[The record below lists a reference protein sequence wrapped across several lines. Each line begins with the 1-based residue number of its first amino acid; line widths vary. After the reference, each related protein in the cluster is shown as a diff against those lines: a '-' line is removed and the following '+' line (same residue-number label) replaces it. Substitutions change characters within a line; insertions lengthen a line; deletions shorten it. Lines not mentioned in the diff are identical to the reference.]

1 MKKQTKLLSLL
12 ISLALLRTIL
22 PSTVRA
28 EGSQEEP
35 QPVVGEWEVFV
46 TNPTVPEDDGYTEA
60 ELLEGYFF
68 SVSGLYEDNSSPFLA
83 PRPVLPGEL
92 SSVYNEVKPMVKQ
105 VADGTRAST
114 IFEISGTW
122 TKPKSEW
129 GITGEVISADALTA
143 EASAAIEAAF
153 NLDALMQRMLSEMPY
168 ELYWF
173 DKTEGIGMSYG
184 VSLSGE
190 ILTVKNLKLS
200 MYISQAYAKINE
212 GGATYDPLTADTA
225 KTSAAKR
232 AAEKATQVV
241 AANTAKSDHEKLKA
255 YLDYIKDAVSYNNE
269 AANNNATPY
278 GDPWQII
285 YVFDNDS
292 STNVVCEGYAKAFKH
307 LCDLSSF
314 SESDLFCS
322 LVTGTMTVGT
332 NAGPHMWNI
341 VTVGGRNY
349 LVDVTNCD
357 ADTVGAPDKLFLCGA
372 AENVPS
378 EKYTATA
385 GSQSIVYEYDTDT
398 LSDYASSDLK
408 LEEMPYSPTGV
419 SGLTVSGTA
428 VSWNATDDAL
438 YYLYPSTAE
447 DADIKAEWKNNT
459 YASGAALYTGTG
471 ETITATT
478 VDGKAMQAQSFRF
491 ERVTAGDY
499 KLAIFKPGKYVPKIV
514 SITVE
519 STALDLGQLK
529 LWLYGDVNYDGKVL
543 ANDATQIIR
552 KANGVGSIFDTGDT
566 LTKTDRVTAADLN
579 EDGVIKTNDAAQI
592 TRFANG
598 LGSAFNN
605 FK

>member
-12 ISLALLRTIL
+12 ISLALLLTIL

-35 QPVVGEWEVFV
+35 EPVVGECEVFV
-46 TNPTVPEDDGYTEA
+46 TNHTVPEDDGYTEA

-83 PRPVLPGEL
+83 PRPALPGEL

-105 VADGTRAST
+105 VADGIRAST
-114 IFEISGTW
+114 IFEIPGTW

-129 GITGEVISADALTA
+129 GITGEVISANALTA

-173 DKTEGIGMSYG
+173 DKTKGIGMSYG

-232 AAEKATQVV
+232 AAENATQVV

-278 GDPWQII
+278 GDPWQLI
-285 YVFDNDS
+285 YVFDNNP

-314 SESDLFCS
+314 SESDLLCS

-332 NAGPHMWNI
+332 SAGPHMWNI
-341 VTVGGRNY
+341 VTFGSRNY

-372 AENVPS
+372 AENEPS
-378 EKYTATA
+378 KKYTATA

-419 SGLTVSGTA
+419 SGLTVSGTIR
-428 VSWNATDDAL
+428 S
-438 YYLYPSTAE
+438 YGS
-447 DADIKAEWKNNT
+447 
-459 YASGAALYTGTG
+459 AS
-471 ETITATT
+471 E
-478 VDGKAMQAQSFRF
+478 
-491 ERVTAGDY
+491 
-499 KLAIFKPGKYVPKIV
+499 
-514 SITVE
+514 SITVTLVPIGGSPLVKSVTGSSVTYSFTGVSAGNYTLKVEKKGHAPWTE
-519 STALDLGQLK
+519 SITVSNQNIYGKDVTVY
-529 LWLYGDVNYDGKVL
+529 LWGDVNRDGY
-543 ANDATQIIR
+543 
-552 KANGVGSIFDTGDT
+552 
-566 LTKTDRVTAADLN
+566 VTAADAQEIQRKAAGLSSVFSTDPN
-579 EDGVIKTNDAAQI
+579 TAYCISRADVNNDNRITAADAQEI
-592 TRFANG
+592 QRKAAG
-598 LGSAFNN
+598 LSSTIDSLP
-605 FK
+605 

>member
-12 ISLALLRTIL
+12 ISLALLLTIL
-22 PSTVRA
+22 PSTARA

-35 QPVVGEWEVFV
+35 QPVVGECEVFV
-46 TNPTVPEDDGYTEA
+46 TNHTVPEDDGYTEA

-83 PRPVLPGEL
+83 PRPALPGEL

-114 IFEISGTW
+114 IFEIPGTW

-232 AAEKATQVV
+232 AAENATQVV

-307 LCDLSSF
+307 LCDLTSF

-332 NAGPHMWNI
+332 SAGPHMWNI
-341 VTVGGRNY
+341 VTIGSRNY

-385 GSQSIVYEYDTDT
+385 GSQSIVYEYDADT

-408 LEEMPYSPTGV
+408 LEEMPYSPTSV
-419 SGLTVSGTA
+419 SGLTVSGTIR
-428 VSWNATDDAL
+428 S
-438 YYLYPSTAE
+438 YGS
-447 DADIKAEWKNNT
+447 
-459 YASGAALYTGTG
+459 AS
-471 ETITATT
+471 E
-478 VDGKAMQAQSFRF
+478 
-491 ERVTAGDY
+491 
-499 KLAIFKPGKYVPKIV
+499 
-514 SITVE
+514 SITVTLVPIGGSPLVKSVTGSNVTYSFTGVSAGNYTLKVEKKGHAPWTE
-519 STALDLGQLK
+519 SITVSSQNIYGKDVTVY
-529 LWLYGDVNYDGKVL
+529 LWGDVNRDG
-543 ANDATQIIR
+543 D
-552 KANGVGSIFDTGDT
+552 
-566 LTKTDRVTAADLN
+566 VTAADAQEIQRKAAGLSSVFSTDPN
-579 EDGVIKTNDAAQI
+579 TAYCISRADVNNDNRITAADAQEI
-592 TRFANG
+592 QRKAAG
-598 LGSAFNN
+598 LSSTIDSLP
-605 FK
+605 

>member
-12 ISLALLRTIL
+12 ISLALLLTIL

-35 QPVVGEWEVFV
+35 QPVVGECEVFV
-46 TNPTVPEDDGYTEA
+46 PNHTVPEDDGYTEA

-83 PRPVLPGEL
+83 PRPALPGEL

-114 IFEISGTW
+114 IFEIPGTW
-122 TKPKSEW
+122 TKTKSAW
-129 GITGEVISADALTA
+129 GITGEVISADTLTA
-143 EASAAIEAAF
+143 EASTAIEAAF

-190 ILTVKNLKLS
+190 ILTVNNLRLS

-232 AAEKATQVV
+232 AAENATQVV

-255 YLDYIKDAVSYNNE
+255 YLNYIKNAVSYNNE

-285 YVFDNDS
+285 YVFDNDP

-307 LCDLSSF
+307 LCDLTSF

-332 NAGPHMWNI
+332 SAGPHMWNI
-341 VTVGGRNY
+341 VTFGSRNY

-372 AENVPS
+372 AENEPS
-378 EKYTATA
+378 KKYTATA
-385 GSQSIVYEYDTDT
+385 GSRSIVYEYDADT

-408 LEEMPYSPTGV
+408 LEEMPYSPTSV

-428 VSWNATDDAL
+428 VSWNDTNDAL
-438 YYLYPSTAE
+438 YYLYPSTME
-447 DADIKAEWKNNT
+447 DAAIKAEWK
-459 YASGAALYTGTG
+459 SGSYTGTACTSKG
-471 ETITATT
+471 TPTASGKQFEQTFTFDT
-478 VDGKAMQAQSFRF
+478 VA
-491 ERVTAGDY
+491 AGDY
-499 KLAIFKPGKYVPKIV
+499 KLVIFKPGKYVPKIV
-514 SITVE
+514 PITVE

-529 LWLYGDVNYDGKVL
+529 LWLYGDVNYDGAVKTIDITMARQYFKGNL
-543 ANDATQIIR
+543 
-552 KANGVGSIFDTGDT
+552 T
-566 LTKTDRVTAADLN
+566 LTDEQIAVMDMN
-579 EDGVIKTNDAAQI
+579 GDGAIKVIDI
-592 TRFANG
+592 TILRQY
-598 LGSAFNN
+598 
-605 FK
+605 FKGNISEIPIT

>member
-12 ISLALLRTIL
+12 ISLALLLTIL

-35 QPVVGEWEVFV
+35 EPVVGECEVFV
-46 TNPTVPEDDGYTEA
+46 TNHTVPEDDGYTEA

-83 PRPVLPGEL
+83 PRPALPGEL
-92 SSVYNEVKPMVKQ
+92 SSVYNEVKPMVKL

-114 IFEISGTW
+114 IFEIPGTW

-129 GITGEVISADALTA
+129 GITGAVISAGTLTA

-212 GGATYDPLTADTA
+212 DGATYDPLTADTA
-225 KTSAAKR
+225 KTSTAKR
-232 AAEKATQVV
+232 AAENATQVV

-285 YVFDNDS
+285 YVFDKNPF
-292 STNVVCEGYAKAFKH
+292 TNVVCEGYAKAFKH

-332 NAGPHMWNI
+332 SAGPHMWNI

-357 ADTVGAPDKLFLCGA
+357 ADTVGAPDELFLCGA

-378 EKYTATA
+378 IKYTATA
-385 GSQSIVYEYDTDT
+385 GSQSIVYEYDADT

-408 LEEMPYSPTGV
+408 LEEMPYSPTSV

-428 VSWNATDDAL
+428 VSWNDKDNAE
-438 YYLYPSTAE
+438 YYLYPTTMS
-447 DADIKAEWKNNT
+447 DADIRAQWKT
-459 YASGAALYTGTG
+459 GGTVSDYTHIGTKD
-471 ETITATT
+471 TISSMT
-478 VDGKAMQAQSFRF
+478 VDGKAMQSQIFSFDS
-491 ERVTAGDY
+491 VPAGDY
-499 KLAIFKPGKYVPKIV
+499 KLVIFKPEKYVPKIV
-514 SITVE
+514 EITVE

-529 LWLYGDVNYDGKVL
+529 LWLYGDVNYDGKVK
-543 ANDATQIIR
+543 AGDATQILKYTSYKR
-552 KANGVGSIFDTGDT
+552 TFSEEEM
-566 LTKTDRVTAADLN
+566 LAADVN
-579 EDGVIKTNDAAQI
+579 NDGKIKAGDATQI
-592 TRFANG
+592 LKYTSYKA
-598 LGSAFNN
+598 SAFD
-605 FK
+605 KIP

>member
-12 ISLALLRTIL
+12 ISLALLLTIL

-35 QPVVGEWEVFV
+35 QPVVGECEVFV
-46 TNPTVPEDDGYTEA
+46 TNHTVPEDDGYTEA

-83 PRPVLPGEL
+83 PRPALPGEL
-92 SSVYNEVKPMVKQ
+92 SSVYNEVKPMVKL

-114 IFEISGTW
+114 IFEIPGTW

-129 GITGEVISADALTA
+129 GITGAVISAGTLTA

-212 GGATYDPLTADTA
+212 GGATYDPLTANTA

-232 AAEKATQVV
+232 AAENATQVV

-292 STNVVCEGYAKAFKH
+292 STNVVCEGYAKAFKY

-332 NAGPHMWNI
+332 SAGPHMWNI

-357 ADTVGAPDKLFLCGA
+357 ADTVGAPDELFLCGA

-378 EKYTATA
+378 KKYTATA
-385 GSQSIVYEYDTDT
+385 GSQSIVYEYDADT

-408 LEEMPYSPTGV
+408 LEEMPYSPTSV

-428 VSWNATDDAL
+428 VSWNDKDNAE
-438 YYLYPSTAE
+438 YYLYPTTMS
-447 DADIKAEWKNNT
+447 DADIRAQWKT
-459 YASGAALYTGTG
+459 GGTVSDYTHIGTKD
-471 ETITATT
+471 TISSMT
-478 VDGKAMQAQSFRF
+478 VDGKAMQSQIFSFDS
-491 ERVTAGDY
+491 VPAGDY
-499 KLAIFKPGKYVPKIV
+499 KLVIFKPEKYVPKIV
-514 SITVE
+514 EITVE

-529 LWLYGDVNYDGKVL
+529 LWLYGDVNYDGKVK
-543 ANDATQIIR
+543 AGDATQILKYTSYKR
-552 KANGVGSIFDTGDT
+552 TFSEEEM
-566 LTKTDRVTAADLN
+566 LAADVN
-579 EDGVIKTNDAAQI
+579 NDGKIKAGDATQI
-592 TRFANG
+592 LKYTSYKA
-598 LGSAFNN
+598 SAFDNIP
-605 FK
+605 

>member
-12 ISLALLRTIL
+12 ISLALLLTIL

-35 QPVVGEWEVFV
+35 QPVVGECEVFV
-46 TNPTVPEDDGYTEA
+46 TNHTVPEDDGYTEA

-83 PRPVLPGEL
+83 PRPALPGEL
-92 SSVYNEVKPMVKQ
+92 SSVYNEVKPMVKL

-114 IFEISGTW
+114 IFEVPGTW
-122 TKPKSEW
+122 AKTKSEW
-129 GITGEVISADALTA
+129 GITGEGISAGTLTA

-232 AAEKATQVV
+232 AAENATQVV

-255 YLDYIKDAVSYNNE
+255 YLDYIKAAVSYNNE

-332 NAGPHMWNI
+332 SAGPHMWNI

-357 ADTVGAPDKLFLCGA
+357 ADTVGVPDKLFLCGA
-372 AENVPS
+372 AENEPGK
-378 EKYTATA
+378 KYTATA
-385 GSQSIVYEYDTDT
+385 GSQSIVYEYDADT

-408 LEEMPYSPTGV
+408 LEEMPYSPTSV
-419 SGLTVSGTA
+419 SGLTVSGMIR
-428 VSWNATDDAL
+428 S
-438 YYLYPSTAE
+438 YGS
-447 DADIKAEWKNNT
+447 
-459 YASGAALYTGTG
+459 AS
-471 ETITATT
+471 E
-478 VDGKAMQAQSFRF
+478 
-491 ERVTAGDY
+491 
-499 KLAIFKPGKYVPKIV
+499 
-514 SITVE
+514 SITVTLVPIGGSPLVKSVTGSSVTYSFTGVSAGNYTLKVEKKGHAPWTE
-519 STALDLGQLK
+519 SITVSNQNIYGKDVTVY
-529 LWLYGDVNYDGKVL
+529 LWGDVNRDG
-543 ANDATQIIR
+543 D
-552 KANGVGSIFDTGDT
+552 
-566 LTKTDRVTAADLN
+566 VTAADAQEIQRKAAGLSSVFSTDPN
-579 EDGVIKTNDAAQI
+579 TAYCVSRADVNNDNRITAADAQEI
-592 TRFANG
+592 QRKAAG
-598 LGSAFNN
+598 LSSTIDSLP
-605 FK
+605 

>member
-12 ISLALLRTIL
+12 ISLALLLTIL

-35 QPVVGEWEVFV
+35 QPVVGECEVFV
-46 TNPTVPEDDGYTEA
+46 TNHTVPEDDGYTEA

-83 PRPVLPGEL
+83 PRPALPGEL
-92 SSVYNEVKPMVKQ
+92 SSVYNEVKPMVKL

-114 IFEISGTW
+114 IFEIPGTW

-212 GGATYDPLTADTA
+212 GGATYDPFTADTA

-232 AAEKATQVV
+232 AAENATQVV

-278 GDPWQII
+278 GDPWQLI
-285 YVFDNDS
+285 YVFDNNP

-314 SESDLFCS
+314 SESDLLCS

-332 NAGPHMWNI
+332 SAGPHMWNI
-341 VTVGGRNY
+341 VTFGSRNY

-372 AENVPS
+372 AENEPS
-378 EKYTATA
+378 KKYTATA
-385 GSQSIVYEYDTDT
+385 GSQSIVYEYDADT
-398 LSDYASSDLK
+398 LSDYASSDLR
-408 LEEMPYSPTGV
+408 LEEMPYSPTSV
-419 SGLTVSGTA
+419 SGLTVSGMIR
-428 VSWNATDDAL
+428 S
-438 YYLYPSTAE
+438 YGS
-447 DADIKAEWKNNT
+447 
-459 YASGAALYTGTG
+459 AS
-471 ETITATT
+471 E
-478 VDGKAMQAQSFRF
+478 
-491 ERVTAGDY
+491 
-499 KLAIFKPGKYVPKIV
+499 
-514 SITVE
+514 SITVTLVPIGGSPLVKSVSGSSVTYSFTGVSAGNYTLKVQKKGHAPWTE
-519 STALDLGQLK
+519 SITVSNQNIYGKDVTVY
-529 LWLYGDVNYDGKVL
+529 LWGDVNRDG
-543 ANDATQIIR
+543 D
-552 KANGVGSIFDTGDT
+552 
-566 LTKTDRVTAADLN
+566 VTAADAQEIQRKAAGLSSVFSTDPN
-579 EDGVIKTNDAAQI
+579 TAYCISRADVNNDNRITAADAQEI
-592 TRFANG
+592 QRKAAG
-598 LGSAFNN
+598 LSSTIDSLP
-605 FK
+605 

>member
-12 ISLALLRTIL
+12 ISLALLLTIL
-22 PSTVRA
+22 PSTARA

-35 QPVVGEWEVFV
+35 QPVVGECEVFV
-46 TNPTVPEDDGYTEA
+46 TNHTVPEDDGYTEA

-83 PRPVLPGEL
+83 PRPALPGEL
-92 SSVYNEVKPMVKQ
+92 SSVYNEVKPMVKL

-114 IFEISGTW
+114 IFEIPGTW

-129 GITGEVISADALTA
+129 GITGAVISAGTLTA

-153 NLDALMQRMLSEMPY
+153 NLDALMQRMLSEMTY

-200 MYISQAYAKINE
+200 MYISQAYAEINE

-232 AAEKATQVV
+232 AAENATQVV

-255 YLDYIKDAVSYNNE
+255 YLDYIKAAVSYNNE

-292 STNVVCEGYAKAFKH
+292 STNVVCEGYAKAFKY

-332 NAGPHMWNI
+332 SAGPHMWNI

-378 EKYTATA
+378 KKYTVTA
-385 GSQSIVYEYDTDT
+385 GSQSIVYEYDADT

-408 LEEMPYSPTGV
+408 LEEMPYSPTSV
-419 SGLTVSGTA
+419 SGLTVSGTIR
-428 VSWNATDDAL
+428 S
-438 YYLYPSTAE
+438 YGS
-447 DADIKAEWKNNT
+447 
-459 YASGAALYTGTG
+459 AS
-471 ETITATT
+471 E
-478 VDGKAMQAQSFRF
+478 
-491 ERVTAGDY
+491 
-499 KLAIFKPGKYVPKIV
+499 
-514 SITVE
+514 SITVTLVPIGGSPLVKSVTGSSVTYSFTGVSAGNYTLKVEKNGHAPWTE
-519 STALDLGQLK
+519 SITVSNQNIYGKDVTVY
-529 LWLYGDVNYDGKVL
+529 LWGDVNRDG
-543 ANDATQIIR
+543 D
-552 KANGVGSIFDTGDT
+552 
-566 LTKTDRVTAADLN
+566 VTAADAQEIQRKAAGLSSVFSTDPN
-579 EDGVIKTNDAAQI
+579 TAYCISRADVNNDNKITAADAQEI
-592 TRFANG
+592 QRKAAG
-598 LGSAFNN
+598 LSSTIDSLP
-605 FK
+605 

>member
-12 ISLALLRTIL
+12 ISLALLLTIL

-28 EGSQEEP
+28 EGLQEEP
-35 QPVVGEWEVFV
+35 QPVVGECEVFV
-46 TNPTVPEDDGYTEA
+46 TNHTVPEDDGYTEA

-83 PRPVLPGEL
+83 PRPALPGEL

-114 IFEISGTW
+114 IFEIPGTW
-122 TKPKSEW
+122 TKTKSAW
-129 GITGEVISADALTA
+129 GITGEVISAGKLTT

-232 AAEKATQVV
+232 AAENATQVV

-255 YLDYIKDAVSYNNE
+255 YLNYIKNAVSYNNE

-292 STNVVCEGYAKAFKH
+292 STNVVCEGYAKAFKY

-332 NAGPHMWNI
+332 SVGPHMWNI

-357 ADTVGAPDKLFLCGA
+357 DDTVGVPDKLFLCGA
-372 AENVPS
+372 TENEPS
-378 EKYTATA
+378 TKYTVTA
-385 GSQSIVYEYDTDT
+385 GSQSIVYEYDANT

-408 LEEMPYSPTGV
+408 LEKMPYSPTSV

-428 VSWNATDDAL
+428 VSWNDKDNAE
-438 YYLYPSTAE
+438 YYLYPTTMS
-447 DADIKAEWKNNT
+447 DADIRAQWKT
-459 YASGAALYTGTG
+459 GGTVSDYTHIGTKD
-471 ETITATT
+471 TISSMT
-478 VDGKAMQAQSFRF
+478 VDGKAMQSQIFSFDS
-491 ERVTAGDY
+491 VPAGDY
-499 KLAIFKPGKYVPKIV
+499 KLVIFKPEKYVPKIV
-514 SITVE
+514 EITVE

-529 LWLYGDVNYDGKVL
+529 LWLYGDVNYDGKVK
-543 ANDATQIIR
+543 AGDATQILKYTSYKR
-552 KANGVGSIFDTGDT
+552 TFSEEEM
-566 LTKTDRVTAADLN
+566 LAADVN
-579 EDGVIKTNDAAQI
+579 NDGKIKAGDATQI
-592 TRFANG
+592 LKYTSYKA
-598 LGSAFNN
+598 SAFDNIP
-605 FK
+605 

>member
-12 ISLALLRTIL
+12 ISLALLLTIL

-35 QPVVGEWEVFV
+35 QPVVGECEVFV
-46 TNPTVPEDDGYTEA
+46 TNHTVPEDDGYTEA

-83 PRPVLPGEL
+83 PRPALPGEL

-114 IFEISGTW
+114 IFEIPGTW

-143 EASAAIEAAF
+143 EASAAIDAAF

-232 AAEKATQVV
+232 AAENATQVV

-255 YLDYIKDAVSYNNE
+255 YLDYIKAAVSYNNE

-292 STNVVCEGYAKAFKH
+292 STNVVCEGYAKAFKY

-332 NAGPHMWNI
+332 SAGPHMWNI

-372 AENVPS
+372 AENEPS
-378 EKYTATA
+378 KKYTATA
-385 GSQSIVYEYDTDT
+385 GSQSIVYEYDADT

-408 LEEMPYSPTGV
+408 LEEMPYSPTSV
-419 SGLTVSGTA
+419 SGLTVSGTIR
-428 VSWNATDDAL
+428 S
-438 YYLYPSTAE
+438 YGS
-447 DADIKAEWKNNT
+447 
-459 YASGAALYTGTG
+459 AS
-471 ETITATT
+471 E
-478 VDGKAMQAQSFRF
+478 
-491 ERVTAGDY
+491 
-499 KLAIFKPGKYVPKIV
+499 
-514 SITVE
+514 SITVTLVPIGGSPLVKSVAGSSVTYSFTGVSAGNYTLKVEKKGHAPWTE
-519 STALDLGQLK
+519 SITVSNQNIYGKDVTVY
-529 LWLYGDVNYDGKVL
+529 LWGDVNRDG
-543 ANDATQIIR
+543 D
-552 KANGVGSIFDTGDT
+552 
-566 LTKTDRVTAADLN
+566 VTAADAQEIQRKAAGLSSVFSTDPN
-579 EDGVIKTNDAAQI
+579 TAYCISRADVNNDNRITAADAQEI
-592 TRFANG
+592 QRKAAG
-598 LGSAFNN
+598 LSSTIDSLP
-605 FK
+605 

>member
-12 ISLALLRTIL
+12 ISLALLLTIL

-35 QPVVGEWEVFV
+35 QPVVGECEVFV
-46 TNPTVPEDDGYTEA
+46 TNHTVPEDDGYTEA

-83 PRPVLPGEL
+83 PRPALPGEL
-92 SSVYNEVKPMVKQ
+92 SSVYNEVKPMVKL

-114 IFEISGTW
+114 IFEVPGTW
-122 TKPKSEW
+122 AKTKSEW
-129 GITGEVISADALTA
+129 GITGEGISAGTLTA

-232 AAEKATQVV
+232 AAENATQVV

-255 YLDYIKDAVSYNNE
+255 YLDYIKAAVSYNNE

-332 NAGPHMWNI
+332 SAGPHMWNI

-378 EKYTATA
+378 KKYTVTA
-385 GSQSIVYEYDTDT
+385 GSQSIVYEYDADT

-408 LEEMPYSPTGV
+408 LEEMPYSPASV
-419 SGLTVSGTA
+419 SGLTVSGTIR
-428 VSWNATDDAL
+428 S
-438 YYLYPSTAE
+438 YGS
-447 DADIKAEWKNNT
+447 
-459 YASGAALYTGTG
+459 AS
-471 ETITATT
+471 E
-478 VDGKAMQAQSFRF
+478 
-491 ERVTAGDY
+491 
-499 KLAIFKPGKYVPKIV
+499 
-514 SITVE
+514 SITVTLVPIGGSPLVKSVTGSSVTYSFTGVSAGNYTLKVEKKGHAPWTE
-519 STALDLGQLK
+519 SITVSNQNIYGKDVTVY
-529 LWLYGDVNYDGKVL
+529 LWGDVNRDG
-543 ANDATQIIR
+543 D
-552 KANGVGSIFDTGDT
+552 
-566 LTKTDRVTAADLN
+566 VTAADAQEIQRKAAGLSSVFSTDPN
-579 EDGVIKTNDAAQI
+579 TAYCVSRADVNNDNKITAADAQEI
-592 TRFANG
+592 QRKAAG
-598 LGSAFNN
+598 LSSTIDSLP
-605 FK
+605 

>member
-12 ISLALLRTIL
+12 ISLALLLTIL

-35 QPVVGEWEVFV
+35 EPVVGECEVFV
-46 TNPTVPEDDGYTEA
+46 TNHTVPEDDGYTEA
-60 ELLEGYFF
+60 ELLEGYFL

-83 PRPVLPGEL
+83 PRPPLPGEL
-92 SSVYNEVKPMVKQ
+92 SSVYNEVKPMVKL

-114 IFEISGTW
+114 IFEIPGTW

-129 GITGEVISADALTA
+129 GITGAVISAGTLTA

-212 GGATYDPLTADTA
+212 DGATYDPLTADTA
-225 KTSAAKR
+225 KTSTAKR
-232 AAEKATQVV
+232 AAENATQVV

-255 YLDYIKDAVSYNNE
+255 YLNYIKDAVSYNNE

-285 YVFDNDS
+285 YVFDKNPF
-292 STNVVCEGYAKAFKH
+292 TNVVCEGYAKAFKY

-332 NAGPHMWNI
+332 SAGPHMWNI
-341 VTVGGRNY
+341 VTVGGRSY

-357 ADTVGAPDKLFLCGA
+357 TGTVGAPDKLFLCGA

-385 GSQSIVYEYDTDT
+385 GSQSIVYEYDAKT

-408 LEEMPYSPTGV
+408 LEEVPYSPTSV
-419 SGLTVSGTA
+419 SGLTVSGTIRSYGSA
-428 VSWNATDDAL
+428 SENITVTLVPIGGSPLVKSVTGSSVTYSFTGVSAGN
-438 YYLYPSTAE
+438 
-447 DADIKAEWKNNT
+447 
-459 YASGAALYTGTG
+459 YTLKVEKKGHAPWT
-471 ETITATT
+471 E
-478 VDGKAMQAQSFRF
+478 
-491 ERVTAGDY
+491 
-499 KLAIFKPGKYVPKIV
+499 
-514 SITVE
+514 SITV
-519 STALDLGQLK
+519 SNQNIYGKDVTVY
-529 LWLYGDVNYDGKVL
+529 LWGDVNRDG
-543 ANDATQIIR
+543 D
-552 KANGVGSIFDTGDT
+552 
-566 LTKTDRVTAADLN
+566 VTAADAQEIQRKAAGLSSVFSTDPN
-579 EDGVIKTNDAAQI
+579 TAYCISRADVNNDNKITAADAQEI
-592 TRFANG
+592 QRKAAG
-598 LGSAFNN
+598 LSSTIDSLP
-605 FK
+605 

>member
-12 ISLALLRTIL
+12 ISLALLLTIL

-35 QPVVGEWEVFV
+35 QPVVGECEVFV
-46 TNPTVPEDDGYTEA
+46 TNHTVPEDDGYTEA

-83 PRPVLPGEL
+83 PRPALPGEL

-105 VADGTRAST
+105 VADGIRAST
-114 IFEISGTW
+114 IFEIPGTW

-129 GITGEVISADALTA
+129 GITGEVISANALTA

-173 DKTEGIGMSYG
+173 DKTKGIGMSYG

-232 AAEKATQVV
+232 AAENATQVV

-278 GDPWQII
+278 GDPWQLI
-285 YVFDNDS
+285 YVFDNNP

-332 NAGPHMWNI
+332 SAGPHMWNI
-341 VTVGGRNY
+341 VTFGSRNY

-372 AENVPS
+372 AENEPS
-378 EKYTATA
+378 KKYTATA

-419 SGLTVSGTA
+419 SGLTVSGTIR
-428 VSWNATDDAL
+428 S
-438 YYLYPSTAE
+438 YGS
-447 DADIKAEWKNNT
+447 
-459 YASGAALYTGTG
+459 AS
-471 ETITATT
+471 E
-478 VDGKAMQAQSFRF
+478 
-491 ERVTAGDY
+491 
-499 KLAIFKPGKYVPKIV
+499 
-514 SITVE
+514 SITVTLVPIGGSPLVKSVTGSSVTYSFTGVSAGNYTLKVEKKGHAPWTE
-519 STALDLGQLK
+519 SITVSNQNIYGKDVTVY
-529 LWLYGDVNYDGKVL
+529 LWGDVNRDGY
-543 ANDATQIIR
+543 
-552 KANGVGSIFDTGDT
+552 
-566 LTKTDRVTAADLN
+566 VTAADAQEIQRKAAGLSSVFSTDPN
-579 EDGVIKTNDAAQI
+579 TAYCISRADVNNDNRITAADAQEI
-592 TRFANG
+592 QRKAAG
-598 LGSAFNN
+598 LSSTIDSLP
-605 FK
+605 

>member
-12 ISLALLRTIL
+12 ISLALLLTIL

-35 QPVVGEWEVFV
+35 QPVVGECEVFV
-46 TNPTVPEDDGYTEA
+46 TNHTVPEDDGYTEA

-83 PRPVLPGEL
+83 PRPALPGEL

-114 IFEISGTW
+114 IFKIPGTW
-122 TKPKSEW
+122 AKTKSEW
-129 GITGEVISADALTA
+129 GITGAGISEGTLTA

-225 KTSAAKR
+225 KTSTAKR
-232 AAEKATQVV
+232 AAENATQVV

-314 SESDLFCS
+314 SESDLLCS

-332 NAGPHMWNI
+332 SAGPHMWNI
-341 VTVGGRNY
+341 VTFGSRNY

-372 AENVPS
+372 AENEPS
-378 EKYTATA
+378 IKYTATA
-385 GSQSIVYEYDTDT
+385 GSRSIVYEYDADT

-408 LEEMPYSPTGV
+408 LEEMPYSPTSV
-419 SGLTVSGTA
+419 SGLTVSGTIR
-428 VSWNATDDAL
+428 S
-438 YYLYPSTAE
+438 YGS
-447 DADIKAEWKNNT
+447 
-459 YASGAALYTGTG
+459 AS
-471 ETITATT
+471 E
-478 VDGKAMQAQSFRF
+478 
-491 ERVTAGDY
+491 
-499 KLAIFKPGKYVPKIV
+499 
-514 SITVE
+514 SITVTLVPIGGSPLVKSVSGSSVTYSFTGVSAGNYTLKVQKKGHAPWTE
-519 STALDLGQLK
+519 SITVSNQNIYGKDVTVY
-529 LWLYGDVNYDGKVL
+529 LWGDVNRDGKV
-543 ANDATQIIR
+543 NGTDALWVRQSSAGGR
-552 KANGVGSIFDTGDT
+552 T
-566 LTKTDRVTAADLN
+566 LDAYQKVLADLN
-579 EDGVIKTNDAAQI
+579 RDGKVNGTDALWIRQI
-592 TRFANG
+592 SA
-598 LGSAFNN
+598 GSRVLNY
-605 FK
+605 

>member
-12 ISLALLRTIL
+12 ISLALLLTIL

-35 QPVVGEWEVFV
+35 QPVVGECEVFV
-46 TNPTVPEDDGYTEA
+46 TNHTVPEDDGYTEA

-83 PRPVLPGEL
+83 PRPALPGEL
-92 SSVYNEVKPMVKQ
+92 SSVYNEVKPMVKL

-114 IFEISGTW
+114 IFEVPGTW
-122 TKPKSEW
+122 AKTKSEW
-129 GITGEVISADALTA
+129 GITGEGISAGTLTA

-232 AAEKATQVV
+232 AAENATQVV
-241 AANTAKSDHEKLKA
+241 AANNAKSDHEKLKA
-255 YLDYIKDAVSYNNE
+255 YLDYIKAAVSYNNE

-332 NAGPHMWNI
+332 GAGPHMWNI

-357 ADTVGAPDKLFLCGA
+357 ADTVGVPDKLFLCGA
-372 AENVPS
+372 AENEPGK
-378 EKYTATA
+378 KYTATA
-385 GSQSIVYEYDTDT
+385 GSQSIVYEYDADT

-408 LEEMPYSPTGV
+408 LEEMPYSPTSV
-419 SGLTVSGTA
+419 SGLTVSGTIR
-428 VSWNATDDAL
+428 S
-438 YYLYPSTAE
+438 YGS
-447 DADIKAEWKNNT
+447 
-459 YASGAALYTGTG
+459 AS
-471 ETITATT
+471 E
-478 VDGKAMQAQSFRF
+478 
-491 ERVTAGDY
+491 
-499 KLAIFKPGKYVPKIV
+499 
-514 SITVE
+514 SITVTLIPIGGSPLVKSVSGSSVDYSFTGVSAGNYTLKVEKKGHAPWTE
-519 STALDLGQLK
+519 SITVSNQNIYGKDVTVY
-529 LWLYGDVNYDGKVL
+529 LWGDVNRDG
-543 ANDATQIIR
+543 D
-552 KANGVGSIFDTGDT
+552 
-566 LTKTDRVTAADLN
+566 VTAADAQEIQRKAAGLSSVFSTDPN
-579 EDGVIKTNDAAQI
+579 TAYCISRADVNNDNRITAADAQEI
-592 TRFANG
+592 QRKAAG
-598 LGSAFNN
+598 LSSTIDSLP
-605 FK
+605 

>member
-12 ISLALLRTIL
+12 ISLALLLAIL

-35 QPVVGEWEVFV
+35 QPVVGECEVFV
-46 TNPTVPEDDGYTEA
+46 TNHTVPEDDGYTEA

-68 SVSGLYEDNSSPFLA
+68 SVSGLYEDNFSPFLA
-83 PRPVLPGEL
+83 PRPPLPGEL
-92 SSVYNEVKPMVKQ
+92 SSVYNEVKPMVKL

-114 IFEISGTW
+114 IFEIPGTW

-129 GITGEVISADALTA
+129 GITGAVISAGTLTA

-232 AAEKATQVV
+232 AAENATQVV

-292 STNVVCEGYAKAFKH
+292 STNVVCEGYAKAFKY

-332 NAGPHMWNI
+332 KAGPHMWNI

-357 ADTVGAPDKLFLCGA
+357 ADTVGVPDKLFLCGA

-428 VSWNATDDAL
+428 VSWNATNDAL
-438 YYLYPSTAE
+438 YYLYPSTME
-447 DADIKAEWKNNT
+447 DAAIRAQWKT
-459 YASGAALYTGTG
+459 GGTVIGYTCTGTG
-471 ETITATT
+471 GTITATT
-478 VDGKAMQAQSFRF
+478 VDGKSMKTQTFTFDTVA
-491 ERVTAGDY
+491 AGSY
-499 KLAIFKPGKYVPKIV
+499 KLVIFKPGKYVPKIV
-514 SITVE
+514 SITVD
-519 STALDLGQLK
+519 STDYDCGQLK
-529 LWLYGDVNYDGKVL
+529 LWLYGDVNYDGAVKTIDITMARQYFKGNL
-543 ANDATQIIR
+543 
-552 KANGVGSIFDTGDT
+552 T
-566 LTKTDRVTAADLN
+566 LTDEQIAVMDMN
-579 EDGVIKTNDAAQI
+579 GDGAIKVIDI
-592 TRFANG
+592 TILRQY
-598 LGSAFNN
+598 
-605 FK
+605 FKGNISEIPIT

>member
-12 ISLALLRTIL
+12 ISLALLLTIL

-35 QPVVGEWEVFV
+35 QPVVGECEVFV
-46 TNPTVPEDDGYTEA
+46 TNHTVPEDDGYTEA

-83 PRPVLPGEL
+83 PRPALPGEL
-92 SSVYNEVKPMVKQ
+92 SSVYNEVKPMVKL

-114 IFEISGTW
+114 IFELPGTW

-232 AAEKATQVV
+232 AAENATQVV

-255 YLDYIKDAVSYNNE
+255 YLDYIKAAVSYNNE

-332 NAGPHMWNI
+332 SAGPHMWNI

-357 ADTVGAPDKLFLCGA
+357 ADTVGVPDKLFLCGA
-372 AENVPS
+372 AENEPGK
-378 EKYTATA
+378 KYTATA
-385 GSQSIVYEYDTDT
+385 GSQSIVYEYDADT

-408 LEEMPYSPTGV
+408 LEEMPYSPTSV
-419 SGLTVSGTA
+419 SGLTVSGMIR
-428 VSWNATDDAL
+428 S
-438 YYLYPSTAE
+438 YGS
-447 DADIKAEWKNNT
+447 
-459 YASGAALYTGTG
+459 AS
-471 ETITATT
+471 E
-478 VDGKAMQAQSFRF
+478 
-491 ERVTAGDY
+491 
-499 KLAIFKPGKYVPKIV
+499 
-514 SITVE
+514 SITVTLIPIGGSPLVKSVSGSSVDYSFTGVSAGNYTLKVEKKGHAPWTE
-519 STALDLGQLK
+519 SITVSNQNIYGKDVTVY
-529 LWLYGDVNYDGKVL
+529 LWGDVNRDGKV
-543 ANDATQIIR
+543 NGTDALWVRQSSAGGR
-552 KANGVGSIFDTGDT
+552 T
-566 LTKTDRVTAADLN
+566 LDAYQKVLADLN
-579 EDGVIKTNDAAQI
+579 RDGKVNGTDALWIRQI
-592 TRFANG
+592 SA
-598 LGSAFNN
+598 GSRVLNY
-605 FK
+605 

>member
-12 ISLALLRTIL
+12 ISLALLLTIL

-28 EGSQEEP
+28 EGLQEEP
-35 QPVVGEWEVFV
+35 QPVVGECEVFV
-46 TNPTVPEDDGYTEA
+46 TNHTVPEDDGYTEA

-83 PRPVLPGEL
+83 PRPALPGEL

-114 IFEISGTW
+114 IFEIPGTW
-122 TKPKSEW
+122 TKTKSAW
-129 GITGEVISADALTA
+129 GITGEVISAGKLTT

-232 AAEKATQVV
+232 AAENATHVV

-255 YLDYIKDAVSYNNE
+255 YLDYIKDAVSYNKE
-269 AANNNATPY
+269 AANNSATPY

-285 YVFDNDS
+285 YVFDNNP

-307 LCDLSSF
+307 LCDLTSF

-332 NAGPHMWNI
+332 SAGPHMWNI

-357 ADTVGAPDKLFLCGA
+357 ADTVGAPDELFLCGA

-378 EKYTATA
+378 KKYTATA
-385 GSQSIVYEYDTDT
+385 GSQSIVYEYDADT

-408 LEEMPYSPTGV
+408 LEEMPYSPTSV

-428 VSWNATDDAL
+428 VSWNDKDNAE
-438 YYLYPSTAE
+438 YYLYPTTMS
-447 DADIKAEWKNNT
+447 DADIRAQWKT
-459 YASGAALYTGTG
+459 GGTVSDYTHIGTKD
-471 ETITATT
+471 TISSMT
-478 VDGKAMQAQSFRF
+478 VDGKAMQSQIFSFDS
-491 ERVTAGDY
+491 VPAGDY
-499 KLAIFKPGKYVPKIV
+499 KLVIFKPEKYVPKIV
-514 SITVE
+514 EITVE

-529 LWLYGDVNYDGKVL
+529 LWLYGDVNYDGKVK
-543 ANDATQIIR
+543 AGDATQILKYTSYKR
-552 KANGVGSIFDTGDT
+552 TFSEEEM
-566 LTKTDRVTAADLN
+566 LAADVN
-579 EDGVIKTNDAAQI
+579 NDGKIKAGDATQI
-592 TRFANG
+592 LKYTSYKA
-598 LGSAFNN
+598 SAFDNIP
-605 FK
+605 

>member
-12 ISLALLRTIL
+12 ISLALLLAIL

-35 QPVVGEWEVFV
+35 QPVVGECEVFV
-46 TNPTVPEDDGYTEA
+46 TNHTVPEDDGYTEA

-68 SVSGLYEDNSSPFLA
+68 SVSGLYEDNFSPFLA
-83 PRPVLPGEL
+83 PRPPLPGEL
-92 SSVYNEVKPMVKQ
+92 SSVYNEVKPMVKL

-114 IFEISGTW
+114 IFEIPGTW

-129 GITGEVISADALTA
+129 GITGAVISAGTLTA

-212 GGATYDPLTADTA
+212 DGATYDPLTADTA

-232 AAEKATQVV
+232 AAENATQVV

-292 STNVVCEGYAKAFKH
+292 STNVVCEGYAKAFKY

-332 NAGPHMWNI
+332 KAGPHMWNI

-357 ADTVGAPDKLFLCGA
+357 ADTVGVPDKLFLCGA

-428 VSWNATDDAL
+428 VSWNATNDAL
-438 YYLYPSTAE
+438 YYLYPSTME
-447 DADIKAEWKNNT
+447 DAAIRAQWKT
-459 YASGAALYTGTG
+459 GGTVIGYTCTGTG
-471 ETITATT
+471 GTITATT
-478 VDGKAMQAQSFRF
+478 VDGKSMKTQTFTFDTVA
-491 ERVTAGDY
+491 AGSY
-499 KLAIFKPGKYVPKIV
+499 KLVIFKPGKYVPKIV
-514 SITVE
+514 SITVD
-519 STALDLGQLK
+519 STDYDCGQLK
-529 LWLYGDVNYDGKVL
+529 LWLYGDVNYDGAVKTIDITMARQYFKGNL
-543 ANDATQIIR
+543 
-552 KANGVGSIFDTGDT
+552 T
-566 LTKTDRVTAADLN
+566 LTDEQIAVMDMN
-579 EDGVIKTNDAAQI
+579 GDGAIKVIDI
-592 TRFANG
+592 TILRQY
-598 LGSAFNN
+598 
-605 FK
+605 FKGNISEIPIT

>member
-12 ISLALLRTIL
+12 ISLALLLTIL

-35 QPVVGEWEVFV
+35 QPVVGECEVFV
-46 TNPTVPEDDGYTEA
+46 TNHTVPEDDGYTEA

-83 PRPVLPGEL
+83 PRPALPGEL

-114 IFEISGTW
+114 IFEIPGTW
-122 TKPKSEW
+122 TKTKSAW
-129 GITGEVISADALTA
+129 GITGEVISAGKLTA

-212 GGATYDPLTADTA
+212 GGATYDPLTADTE

-232 AAEKATQVV
+232 AAENATQVV
-241 AANTAKSDHEKLKA
+241 AANTAKSDYEKLKA
-255 YLDYIKDAVSYNNE
+255 YLDYIKAAVSYNNE
-269 AANNNATPY
+269 AANTNATPY
-278 GDPWQII
+278 GDPWQLI
-285 YVFDNDS
+285 YVFDGDKN
-292 STNVVCEGYAKAFKH
+292 TNVVCEGYAKAFKY

-332 NAGPHMWNI
+332 SAGPHMWNI

-372 AENVPS
+372 AENEPS
-378 EKYTATA
+378 KKYTATA
-385 GSQSIVYEYDTDT
+385 GSRSIVYEYDADT
-398 LSDYASSDLK
+398 LSDYASSDLR
-408 LEEMPYSPTGV
+408 LEEMPYSPTSV

-428 VSWNATDDAL
+428 VSWNDTNDAL
-438 YYLYPSTAE
+438 YYLYPSTME
-447 DADIKAEWKNNT
+447 DAAIKAEWK
-459 YASGAALYTGTG
+459 SGSYTGTACTSKG
-471 ETITATT
+471 TPTASGKQFEQTFTFDT
-478 VDGKAMQAQSFRF
+478 VA
-491 ERVTAGDY
+491 AGDY
-499 KLAIFKPGKYVPKIV
+499 KLAIFKPDKYVPKIV
-514 SITVE
+514 SITVG
-519 STALDLGQLK
+519 TTDYTCGQLK
-529 LWLYGDVNYDGKVL
+529 LWLYGDVNYDGAVKTIDITMARQYFKGNL
-543 ANDATQIIR
+543 
-552 KANGVGSIFDTGDT
+552 T
-566 LTKTDRVTAADLN
+566 LTDEQIAVMDMN
-579 EDGVIKTNDAAQI
+579 GDGAIKVIDI
-592 TRFANG
+592 TILRQY
-598 LGSAFNN
+598 
-605 FK
+605 FKGNISEIPIT

>member
-12 ISLALLRTIL
+12 ISLALLLTIL
-22 PSTVRA
+22 PSTARA

-35 QPVVGEWEVFV
+35 QPVVGECEVFV
-46 TNPTVPEDDGYTEA
+46 TNHTVPEDDGYTEA

-83 PRPVLPGEL
+83 PRPALPGEL

-105 VADGTRAST
+105 VADGIRAST
-114 IFEISGTW
+114 IFEIPGTW

-143 EASAAIEAAF
+143 EASAAIDAAF

-232 AAEKATQVV
+232 AAENATQVV

-255 YLDYIKDAVSYNNE
+255 YLDYIKAAVSYNNE

-285 YVFDNDS
+285 YVFDNNPF
-292 STNVVCEGYAKAFKH
+292 TNVVCEGYAKAFKY

-332 NAGPHMWNI
+332 SAGPHMWNI

-378 EKYTATA
+378 KKYTVTA
-385 GSQSIVYEYDTDT
+385 GSQSIVYEYDADT

-408 LEEMPYSPTGV
+408 LEEMPYSPTSV
-419 SGLTVSGTA
+419 SGLTVSGTIR
-428 VSWNATDDAL
+428 S
-438 YYLYPSTAE
+438 YGS
-447 DADIKAEWKNNT
+447 
-459 YASGAALYTGTG
+459 AS
-471 ETITATT
+471 E
-478 VDGKAMQAQSFRF
+478 
-491 ERVTAGDY
+491 
-499 KLAIFKPGKYVPKIV
+499 
-514 SITVE
+514 SITVTLVPIGGSPLVKSVTGSSVTYSFTGVSAGNYTLKVEKKGHAPWTE
-519 STALDLGQLK
+519 SITVSNQNIYGKDVTVY
-529 LWLYGDVNYDGKVL
+529 LWGDVNRDG
-543 ANDATQIIR
+543 D
-552 KANGVGSIFDTGDT
+552 
-566 LTKTDRVTAADLN
+566 VTAADAQ
-579 EDGVIKTNDAAQI
+579 EIQRKAA
-592 TRFANG
+592 G
-598 LGSAFNN
+598 LSSAFSTDPNTAYCISRADVNN
-605 FK
+605 DNKITAADAQEIQRKAAGLSSTIDSLP

>member
-12 ISLALLRTIL
+12 ISLALLLTIL

-35 QPVVGEWEVFV
+35 QPVVGECEVFV
-46 TNPTVPEDDGYTEA
+46 TNHTVPEDDGYTEA

-83 PRPVLPGEL
+83 PRPALPGEL
-92 SSVYNEVKPMVKQ
+92 SSVYNEVKPMVKL

-114 IFEISGTW
+114 IFEIPGTW

-153 NLDALMQRMLSEMPY
+153 NLDVLMQRMLSEMPY

-212 GGATYDPLTADTA
+212 GGATYDPFTADTA
-225 KTSAAKR
+225 RTSAAKR
-232 AAEKATQVV
+232 AAENATQVV
-241 AANTAKSDHEKLKA
+241 AANTAKSDYEKLKA
-255 YLDYIKDAVSYNNE
+255 YLDYIKAAVSYNNE
-269 AANNNATPY
+269 AANTNATPY
-278 GDPWQII
+278 GDPWQLI
-285 YVFDNDS
+285 YVFDGDKN
-292 STNVVCEGYAKAFKH
+292 TNVVCEGYAKAFKY

-332 NAGPHMWNI
+332 SAGPHMWNI

-357 ADTVGAPDKLFLCGA
+357 TGTVGAPDKLFLCGA

-385 GSQSIVYEYDTDT
+385 GSQSIVYEYDAKT

-408 LEEMPYSPTGV
+408 LEEVPYSPTSV
-419 SGLTVSGTA
+419 SGLTVSGTIRSYGSA
-428 VSWNATDDAL
+428 SENITVTLVPIGGSPLVKSVTGSSVTYSFTGVSAGN
-438 YYLYPSTAE
+438 
-447 DADIKAEWKNNT
+447 
-459 YASGAALYTGTG
+459 YTLKVEKKGHAPWT
-471 ETITATT
+471 E
-478 VDGKAMQAQSFRF
+478 
-491 ERVTAGDY
+491 
-499 KLAIFKPGKYVPKIV
+499 
-514 SITVE
+514 SITV
-519 STALDLGQLK
+519 SNQNIYGKDVTVY
-529 LWLYGDVNYDGKVL
+529 LWGDVNRDG
-543 ANDATQIIR
+543 D
-552 KANGVGSIFDTGDT
+552 
-566 LTKTDRVTAADLN
+566 VTAADAQEIQRKAAGLSSVFSTDPN
-579 EDGVIKTNDAAQI
+579 TAYCISRADVNNDNKITAADAQEI
-592 TRFANG
+592 QRKAAG
-598 LGSAFNN
+598 LSSTIDSLP
-605 FK
+605 

>member
-12 ISLALLRTIL
+12 ISLALLLTIL

-35 QPVVGEWEVFV
+35 QPVVGECEVFV
-46 TNPTVPEDDGYTEA
+46 TNHTVPEDDGYTEA

-83 PRPVLPGEL
+83 PRPTLPGEL
-92 SSVYNEVKPMVKQ
+92 SSVYNEVKPMVKL

-114 IFEISGTW
+114 IFELPGTW

-212 GGATYDPLTADTA
+212 GGATYDPFTADTA

-255 YLDYIKDAVSYNNE
+255 YLNYIKDAVSYNNE

-285 YVFDNDS
+285 YVFDNNP

-332 NAGPHMWNI
+332 KAGPHMWNI

-357 ADTVGAPDKLFLCGA
+357 TDAVGAPDKLFLCGA
-372 AENVPS
+372 AENVS
-378 EKYTATA
+378 SIKYTATA

-408 LEEMPYSPTGV
+408 LEEMPYSPTSV
-419 SGLTVSGTA
+419 SGLTVSGTIRSYGSA
-428 VSWNATDDAL
+428 SENITVTLVPIGGSPLVKSVTGSSVTYSFTGVSAGNYTLKVEKKGHAPW
-438 YYLYPSTAE
+438 AE
-447 DADIKAEWKNNT
+447 
-459 YASGAALYTGTG
+459 
-471 ETITATT
+471 
-478 VDGKAMQAQSFRF
+478 
-491 ERVTAGDY
+491 
-499 KLAIFKPGKYVPKIV
+499 
-514 SITVE
+514 SITV
-519 STALDLGQLK
+519 SNQNIYGKDVTVY
-529 LWLYGDVNYDGKVL
+529 LWGDVNKDGKV
-543 ANDATQIIR
+543 NGTDALWVRQSSAGGRALDAYQKI
-552 KANGVGSIFDTGDT
+552 
-566 LTKTDRVTAADLN
+566 LADLN
-579 EDGVIKTNDAAQI
+579 RDGKVNGTDALWIRQI
-592 TRFANG
+592 SA
-598 LGSAFNN
+598 GSRVLNY
-605 FK
+605 

>member
-12 ISLALLRTIL
+12 ISLALLLTIL

-35 QPVVGEWEVFV
+35 QPVVGECEVFV
-46 TNPTVPEDDGYTEA
+46 PNHTVPEDDGYTEA

-83 PRPVLPGEL
+83 PRPALPGEL

-105 VADGTRAST
+105 VADGTRDST
-114 IFEISGTW
+114 IFEIPGTW
-122 TKPKSEW
+122 AKPKSEW
-129 GITGEVISADALTA
+129 GITGEVISAGKLTA
-143 EASAAIEAAF
+143 EASAAIDAAF

-212 GGATYDPLTADTA
+212 GGATYDPFTADTA

-232 AAEKATQVV
+232 AAENATQVV

-285 YVFDNDS
+285 YVFDKNPF
-292 STNVVCEGYAKAFKH
+292 TNVVCEGYAKAFKH

-332 NAGPHMWNI
+332 SAGPHMWNI

-357 ADTVGAPDKLFLCGA
+357 TGTVGAPDKLFLCGA

-385 GSQSIVYEYDTDT
+385 GSQSIVYEYDAKT

-408 LEEMPYSPTGV
+408 LEEMPYSPTSV
-419 SGLTVSGTA
+419 SGLTVSGTIR
-428 VSWNATDDAL
+428 S
-438 YYLYPSTAE
+438 YGS
-447 DADIKAEWKNNT
+447 
-459 YASGAALYTGTG
+459 AS
-471 ETITATT
+471 E
-478 VDGKAMQAQSFRF
+478 
-491 ERVTAGDY
+491 
-499 KLAIFKPGKYVPKIV
+499 
-514 SITVE
+514 SITVTLVPIGGSPLVKSVSGSNVTYSFTGVSAGNYTLKVEKKGHAPWTE
-519 STALDLGQLK
+519 SITVSSQNIYGKDVTVY
-529 LWLYGDVNYDGKVL
+529 LWGDVNRDG
-543 ANDATQIIR
+543 D
-552 KANGVGSIFDTGDT
+552 
-566 LTKTDRVTAADLN
+566 VTAADAQEIQRKAAGLSSVFSTDPN
-579 EDGVIKTNDAAQI
+579 TAYCISRADVNNDNRITAADAQEI
-592 TRFANG
+592 QRKAAG
-598 LGSAFNN
+598 LSSSIDSLP
-605 FK
+605 

>member
-12 ISLALLRTIL
+12 ISLALLLTIL

-35 QPVVGEWEVFV
+35 QPVVGECEVFV
-46 TNPTVPEDDGYTEA
+46 PNHTVPEDDGYTEA

-83 PRPVLPGEL
+83 PRPALPGEL

-114 IFEISGTW
+114 IFEIPGTW
-122 TKPKSEW
+122 TKTKSAW
-129 GITGEVISADALTA
+129 GITGEVISAGKLTT

-232 AAEKATQVV
+232 AAENATQVV

-255 YLDYIKDAVSYNNE
+255 YLNYIKNAVSYNNE

-292 STNVVCEGYAKAFKH
+292 STNVVCEGYAKAFKY

-332 NAGPHMWNI
+332 SVGPHMWNI

-357 ADTVGAPDKLFLCGA
+357 DDTVGVPDKLFLCGA
-372 AENVPS
+372 TENEPS
-378 EKYTATA
+378 TKYTVTA
-385 GSQSIVYEYDTDT
+385 GSQSIVYEYDANT

-408 LEEMPYSPTGV
+408 LEKMPYSPTSV

-428 VSWNATDDAL
+428 VSWNDKDNAE
-438 YYLYPSTAE
+438 YYLYPTTMS
-447 DADIKAEWKNNT
+447 DADIRAQWKT
-459 YASGAALYTGTG
+459 GGTVSDYTHIGTKD
-471 ETITATT
+471 TISSMT
-478 VDGKAMQAQSFRF
+478 VDGKAMKAQTFSFG
-491 ERVTAGDY
+491 TIPAGSY
-499 KLAIFKPGKYVPKIV
+499 KLVIFKPEKYVPKIV
-514 SITVE
+514 EITVG

-529 LWLYGDVNYDGKVL
+529 LWLYGDVNYDGKVK
-543 ANDATQIIR
+543 AGDATQILKYTSYKR
-552 KANGVGSIFDTGDT
+552 TFSEEEM
-566 LTKTDRVTAADLN
+566 LAADVN
-579 EDGVIKTNDAAQI
+579 NDGKIKAGDATQI
-592 TRFANG
+592 LKYTSYKA
-598 LGSAFNN
+598 SAFDNIP
-605 FK
+605 

>member
-12 ISLALLRTIL
+12 ISLALLLTIL

-35 QPVVGEWEVFV
+35 QPVVGKCEVFV
-46 TNPTVPEDDGYTEA
+46 TNHTVPEDDGYTEA

-83 PRPVLPGEL
+83 PRPTLPGEL
-92 SSVYNEVKPMVKQ
+92 SSVYNEVKPMVKL

-114 IFEISGTW
+114 IFELPGTW

-212 GGATYDPLTADTA
+212 GGATYDPFTADTA

-232 AAEKATQVV
+232 AAENATQVV

-285 YVFDNDS
+285 YVFDNNHL
-292 STNVVCEGYAKAFKH
+292 TNVVCEGYAKAFKH

-332 NAGPHMWNI
+332 SAGPHMWNI
-341 VTVGGRNY
+341 VTIGGRNY
-349 LVDVTNCD
+349 LVDATNCD

-378 EKYTATA
+378 KKYTATA
-385 GSQSIVYEYDTDT
+385 GSQSIVYEYDADT
-398 LSDYASSDLK
+398 LSDYASSDLR
-408 LEEMPYSPTGV
+408 LEEMPYSPTSV
-419 SGLTVSGTA
+419 SGLTVSGTIR
-428 VSWNATDDAL
+428 S
-438 YYLYPSTAE
+438 YGS
-447 DADIKAEWKNNT
+447 
-459 YASGAALYTGTG
+459 AS
-471 ETITATT
+471 E
-478 VDGKAMQAQSFRF
+478 
-491 ERVTAGDY
+491 
-499 KLAIFKPGKYVPKIV
+499 
-514 SITVE
+514 SITVTLVPIGGSPLVKSVTGSSVTYSFTGVSAGNYTLKVEKKGHAPWTE
-519 STALDLGQLK
+519 SITVSNQNIYGKDVTVY
-529 LWLYGDVNYDGKVL
+529 LWGDVNRDG
-543 ANDATQIIR
+543 D
-552 KANGVGSIFDTGDT
+552 
-566 LTKTDRVTAADLN
+566 VTAADAQEIQRKAAGLSSVFSTDPN
-579 EDGVIKTNDAAQI
+579 TAYCISRADVNNDNRITAADAQEI
-592 TRFANG
+592 QRKAAG
-598 LGSAFNN
+598 LSSTIDSLP
-605 FK
+605 

>member
-12 ISLALLRTIL
+12 ISLALLLTIL

-35 QPVVGEWEVFV
+35 EPVVGECEVFV
-46 TNPTVPEDDGYTEA
+46 TNHTVPEDDGYTEA

-83 PRPVLPGEL
+83 PRPALPGEL

-105 VADGTRAST
+105 VADGIRAST
-114 IFEISGTW
+114 IFEIPGTW

-143 EASAAIEAAF
+143 EASAAIDAAF

-173 DKTEGIGMSYG
+173 DKTKGIGMSYG

-232 AAEKATQVV
+232 AAENATQVV

-285 YVFDNDS
+285 YVFDNNPF
-292 STNVVCEGYAKAFKH
+292 TNVVCEGYAKAFKY

-332 NAGPHMWNI
+332 SAGPHMWNI

-378 EKYTATA
+378 KKYTVTA
-385 GSQSIVYEYDTDT
+385 GSQSIVYEYDADT

-408 LEEMPYSPTGV
+408 LEEMPYSPTSV
-419 SGLTVSGTA
+419 SGLTVSGTIR
-428 VSWNATDDAL
+428 S
-438 YYLYPSTAE
+438 YGS
-447 DADIKAEWKNNT
+447 
-459 YASGAALYTGTG
+459 AS
-471 ETITATT
+471 E
-478 VDGKAMQAQSFRF
+478 
-491 ERVTAGDY
+491 
-499 KLAIFKPGKYVPKIV
+499 
-514 SITVE
+514 SITVTLVPIGGSPLVKSVTGSSVTYSFTGVSAGNYTLKVEKKGHAPWTE
-519 STALDLGQLK
+519 SITVSNQNIYGKDVTVY
-529 LWLYGDVNYDGKVL
+529 LWGDVNRDG
-543 ANDATQIIR
+543 D
-552 KANGVGSIFDTGDT
+552 
-566 LTKTDRVTAADLN
+566 VTAADAQEIQRKAAGLSSVFSTDPN
-579 EDGVIKTNDAAQI
+579 TAYCISRADVNNDNKITAADAQEI
-592 TRFANG
+592 QRKAAG
-598 LGSAFNN
+598 LSSTIDSLP
-605 FK
+605 

>member
-12 ISLALLRTIL
+12 ISLALLLTIL
-22 PSTVRA
+22 PSTARA

-35 QPVVGEWEVFV
+35 QPVVGECEVFV
-46 TNPTVPEDDGYTEA
+46 TNHTVPEDDGYTEA

-83 PRPVLPGEL
+83 PRPALPGEL

-105 VADGTRAST
+105 VADGTRGST
-114 IFEISGTW
+114 IFEIPGTW

-143 EASAAIEAAF
+143 EASAAIDAAF

-173 DKTEGIGMSYG
+173 DKTGGIGMSYG

-212 GGATYDPLTADTA
+212 GGATYEPLTADTA

-232 AAEKATQVV
+232 AAENATQVV

-255 YLDYIKDAVSYNNE
+255 YLDYIKAAVSYNNE

-292 STNVVCEGYAKAFKH
+292 STNVVCEGYAKAFKY

-332 NAGPHMWNI
+332 SAGPHMWNI

-378 EKYTATA
+378 KKYTVTA
-385 GSQSIVYEYDTDT
+385 GSQSIVYEYDADT

-408 LEEMPYSPTGV
+408 LEEMPYSPASV
-419 SGLTVSGTA
+419 SGLTVSGTIR
-428 VSWNATDDAL
+428 S
-438 YYLYPSTAE
+438 YGS
-447 DADIKAEWKNNT
+447 
-459 YASGAALYTGTG
+459 AS
-471 ETITATT
+471 E
-478 VDGKAMQAQSFRF
+478 
-491 ERVTAGDY
+491 
-499 KLAIFKPGKYVPKIV
+499 
-514 SITVE
+514 SITVTLVPIGGSPLVKSVTGSSVTYSFTGVSAGNYTLKVEKKGHAPWTE
-519 STALDLGQLK
+519 SITVSNQNIYGKDVTVY
-529 LWLYGDVNYDGKVL
+529 LWGDVNRDG
-543 ANDATQIIR
+543 D
-552 KANGVGSIFDTGDT
+552 
-566 LTKTDRVTAADLN
+566 VTAADAQEIQRKAAGLSSVFSTDPN
-579 EDGVIKTNDAAQI
+579 TAYCVSRADVNNDNKITAADAQEI
-592 TRFANG
+592 QRKAAG
-598 LGSAFNN
+598 LSSTIDSLP
-605 FK
+605 

>member
-12 ISLALLRTIL
+12 ISLALLLTIL

-35 QPVVGEWEVFV
+35 EPVVGECEVFV
-46 TNPTVPEDDGYTEA
+46 TNHTVPEDDGYTEA

-83 PRPVLPGEL
+83 PRPALPGEL

-105 VADGTRAST
+105 VADGIRAST
-114 IFEISGTW
+114 IFEIPGTW

-143 EASAAIEAAF
+143 EASAAIDAAF

-232 AAEKATQVV
+232 AAENATQVV

-255 YLDYIKDAVSYNNE
+255 YLDYIKAAVSYNNE

-285 YVFDNDS
+285 YVFDNNPF
-292 STNVVCEGYAKAFKH
+292 TNVVCEGYAKAFKY

-332 NAGPHMWNI
+332 SAGPHMWNI

-378 EKYTATA
+378 KKYTVTA
-385 GSQSIVYEYDTDT
+385 GSQSIVYEYDADT

-408 LEEMPYSPTGV
+408 LEEMPYSPTSV
-419 SGLTVSGTA
+419 SGLTVSGTIR
-428 VSWNATDDAL
+428 S
-438 YYLYPSTAE
+438 YGS
-447 DADIKAEWKNNT
+447 
-459 YASGAALYTGTG
+459 AS
-471 ETITATT
+471 E
-478 VDGKAMQAQSFRF
+478 
-491 ERVTAGDY
+491 
-499 KLAIFKPGKYVPKIV
+499 
-514 SITVE
+514 SITVTLVPIGGSPLVKSVTGSSVTYSFTGVSAGNYTLKVEKKGHAPWTE
-519 STALDLGQLK
+519 SITVSNQNIYGKDVTVY
-529 LWLYGDVNYDGKVL
+529 LWGDVNRDGY
-543 ANDATQIIR
+543 
-552 KANGVGSIFDTGDT
+552 
-566 LTKTDRVTAADLN
+566 VTAADAQ
-579 EDGVIKTNDAAQI
+579 EIQRKAA
-592 TRFANG
+592 G
-598 LGSAFNN
+598 LSSAFSTDPNTAYCISRADVNN
-605 FK
+605 DNKITAADAQEIQRKAAGLSSTIDSLP

>member
-12 ISLALLRTIL
+12 ISLALLLTIL

-35 QPVVGEWEVFV
+35 QPVVGECEVFV
-46 TNPTVPEDDGYTEA
+46 TNHTVPEDDGYTEA

-83 PRPVLPGEL
+83 PRPALPGEL

-232 AAEKATQVV
+232 AAENATQVV

-285 YVFDNDS
+285 YVFDNDP

-332 NAGPHMWNI
+332 SAGPHMWNI

-385 GSQSIVYEYDTDT
+385 GSQSIVYEYDADT

-408 LEEMPYSPTGV
+408 LEEMPYSPTSV
-419 SGLTVSGTA
+419 SGLTVSGTIR
-428 VSWNATDDAL
+428 S
-438 YYLYPSTAE
+438 YGS
-447 DADIKAEWKNNT
+447 
-459 YASGAALYTGTG
+459 AS
-471 ETITATT
+471 E
-478 VDGKAMQAQSFRF
+478 
-491 ERVTAGDY
+491 
-499 KLAIFKPGKYVPKIV
+499 
-514 SITVE
+514 SITVTLVPIGGSPLVKSVSGSSVTYSFTGVSAGNYTLKVQKKGHAPWTE
-519 STALDLGQLK
+519 SITVSNQNIYGKDVTVY
-529 LWLYGDVNYDGKVL
+529 LWGDVNRDGKV
-543 ANDATQIIR
+543 NGTDALWVRQSSAGGR
-552 KANGVGSIFDTGDT
+552 T
-566 LTKTDRVTAADLN
+566 LDAYQKVLADLN
-579 EDGVIKTNDAAQI
+579 RDGKVNGTDALWIRQI
-592 TRFANG
+592 SA
-598 LGSAFNN
+598 GSRVLNY
-605 FK
+605 

>member
-12 ISLALLRTIL
+12 ISLALLLTIL

-35 QPVVGEWEVFV
+35 QPVVGECEVFV
-46 TNPTVPEDDGYTEA
+46 TNHTVPEDDGYTEA

-68 SVSGLYEDNSSPFLA
+68 SVSGLYEDNFSPFLA
-83 PRPVLPGEL
+83 PRPPLPGEL
-92 SSVYNEVKPMVKQ
+92 SSVYNEVKPMVKL

-114 IFEISGTW
+114 IFEIPGTW

-212 GGATYDPLTADTA
+212 GGATYDPFTANTA

-232 AAEKATQVV
+232 AAENATQVV

-278 GDPWQII
+278 GDPWQLI
-285 YVFDNDS
+285 YVFDNNP

-314 SESDLFCS
+314 SESDLLCS

-332 NAGPHMWNI
+332 SAGPHMWNI
-341 VTVGGRNY
+341 VTFGSRNY

-372 AENVPS
+372 AENEPS
-378 EKYTATA
+378 KKYTATA
-385 GSQSIVYEYDTDT
+385 GSRSIVYEYDADT
-398 LSDYASSDLK
+398 LSDYASSDLR
-408 LEEMPYSPTGV
+408 LEEMPYSPTSV

-428 VSWNATDDAL
+428 VSWNDTNDAL
-438 YYLYPSTAE
+438 YYLYPSTME
-447 DADIKAEWKNNT
+447 DAAIKAEWK
-459 YASGAALYTGTG
+459 SGSYTGTACTSKG
-471 ETITATT
+471 TPTASGKQFEQTFTFDT
-478 VDGKAMQAQSFRF
+478 VA
-491 ERVTAGDY
+491 AGDY
-499 KLAIFKPGKYVPKIV
+499 KLAIFKPDKYVPKIV
-514 SITVE
+514 SITVG
-519 STALDLGQLK
+519 TTDYTCGQLK
-529 LWLYGDVNYDGKVL
+529 LWLYGDVNYDGAVKTIDITMARQYFKGNL
-543 ANDATQIIR
+543 
-552 KANGVGSIFDTGDT
+552 T
-566 LTKTDRVTAADLN
+566 LTDEQIAVMDMN
-579 EDGVIKTNDAAQI
+579 GDGAIKVIDI
-592 TRFANG
+592 TILRQY
-598 LGSAFNN
+598 
-605 FK
+605 FKGNISTIPVA

>member
-12 ISLALLRTIL
+12 ISLALLLTIL

-35 QPVVGEWEVFV
+35 QPVVGECEVFV
-46 TNPTVPEDDGYTEA
+46 TNHTVPEDDGYTEA

-83 PRPVLPGEL
+83 PRPALPGEL
-92 SSVYNEVKPMVKQ
+92 SSVYNEVKPMVKL

-114 IFEISGTW
+114 IFEVPGTW
-122 TKPKSEW
+122 AKTKSEW
-129 GITGEVISADALTA
+129 GITGEGISAGTLTA

-232 AAEKATQVV
+232 AAENATQVV

-285 YVFDNDS
+285 YVFDNNHL
-292 STNVVCEGYAKAFKH
+292 TNVVCEGYAKAFKH

-332 NAGPHMWNI
+332 SAGPHMWNI
-341 VTVGGRNY
+341 VTIGGRNY
-349 LVDVTNCD
+349 LVDATNCD

-372 AENVPS
+372 AENAPS
-378 EKYTATA
+378 TKYTATA
-385 GSQSIVYEYDTDT
+385 GNQSIVYEYDADT

-408 LEEMPYSPTGV
+408 LEKMPYSPTSV
-419 SGLTVSGTA
+419 SGLTVSGTIR
-428 VSWNATDDAL
+428 S
-438 YYLYPSTAE
+438 YGS
-447 DADIKAEWKNNT
+447 
-459 YASGAALYTGTG
+459 AS
-471 ETITATT
+471 E
-478 VDGKAMQAQSFRF
+478 
-491 ERVTAGDY
+491 
-499 KLAIFKPGKYVPKIV
+499 
-514 SITVE
+514 SITVTLVPIGGSPLVKAVAGSSVTYSFTGVSAGNYTLKVEKKGHAPWTE
-519 STALDLGQLK
+519 SITVSNQNIYGKDVTVY
-529 LWLYGDVNYDGKVL
+529 LWGDVNRDG
-543 ANDATQIIR
+543 D
-552 KANGVGSIFDTGDT
+552 
-566 LTKTDRVTAADLN
+566 VTAADAQ
-579 EDGVIKTNDAAQI
+579 EIQRKAAGVSSVFSTDPNTAYCISRADVNNDNRITAADAQEI
-592 TRFANG
+592 QRKAAG
-598 LGSAFNN
+598 LSSTIDSLP
-605 FK
+605 

>member
-12 ISLALLRTIL
+12 ISLALLLTIL

-35 QPVVGEWEVFV
+35 QPVVGECEVFV
-46 TNPTVPEDDGYTEA
+46 TNHTVPEDDGYTEA

-83 PRPVLPGEL
+83 PRPALPGEL
-92 SSVYNEVKPMVKQ
+92 SSVYNEVKPMAKL

-114 IFEISGTW
+114 IFEIPGTW

-212 GGATYDPLTADTA
+212 GGATYDPFTANTA

-232 AAEKATQVV
+232 AAENATQVV

-278 GDPWQII
+278 GDPWQLI
-285 YVFDNDS
+285 YVFDNNP

-314 SESDLFCS
+314 SESDLLCS

-332 NAGPHMWNI
+332 SAGPHMWNI
-341 VTVGGRNY
+341 VTFGSRNY

-372 AENVPS
+372 AENEPS
-378 EKYTATA
+378 KKYTATA
-385 GSQSIVYEYDTDT
+385 GSRSIVYEYDADT
-398 LSDYASSDLK
+398 LSDYASSDLR
-408 LEEMPYSPTGV
+408 LEEMPYSPTSV

-428 VSWNATDDAL
+428 VSWNDTNDAL
-438 YYLYPSTAE
+438 YYLYPSTME
-447 DADIKAEWKNNT
+447 DAAIKAEWK
-459 YASGAALYTGTG
+459 SGSYTGTACTSKG
-471 ETITATT
+471 TPTASGKQFEQTFTFDT
-478 VDGKAMQAQSFRF
+478 VA
-491 ERVTAGDY
+491 AGDY
-499 KLAIFKPGKYVPKIV
+499 KLVIFKPKKYVPKIV

>member
-12 ISLALLRTIL
+12 ISLALLLTIL

-35 QPVVGEWEVFV
+35 QPVVGECEVFV
-46 TNPTVPEDDGYTEA
+46 TNHTVPEDDGYTEA

-83 PRPVLPGEL
+83 PRPALPGEL
-92 SSVYNEVKPMVKQ
+92 SSVYNEVKPMVKL

-114 IFEISGTW
+114 IFEIPGTW

-212 GGATYDPLTADTA
+212 GGATYDPFTANTA

-232 AAEKATQVV
+232 AAENATQVV

-285 YVFDNDS
+285 YVFDNNPL
-292 STNVVCEGYAKAFKH
+292 TNVVCEGYAKAFKH

-314 SESDLFCS
+314 SESDLLCS

-332 NAGPHMWNI
+332 SAGPHMWNI
-341 VTVGGRNY
+341 VTFGSRNY

-372 AENVPS
+372 AENEPS
-378 EKYTATA
+378 KKYTATA
-385 GSQSIVYEYDTDT
+385 GSRSIVYEYDADT
-398 LSDYASSDLK
+398 LSDYASSDLR
-408 LEEMPYSPTGV
+408 LEEMPYSPTSV

-428 VSWNATDDAL
+428 VSWNDTNDAL
-438 YYLYPSTAE
+438 YYLYPSTME
-447 DADIKAEWKNNT
+447 DAAIKAEWK
-459 YASGAALYTGTG
+459 SGSYTGTACTSKG
-471 ETITATT
+471 TPTASGKQFEQTFTFDT
-478 VDGKAMQAQSFRF
+478 VA
-491 ERVTAGDY
+491 AGDY
-499 KLAIFKPGKYVPKIV
+499 KLAIFKPDKYVPKIV
-514 SITVE
+514 SITVG
-519 STALDLGQLK
+519 TTDYTCGQLK
-529 LWLYGDVNYDGKVL
+529 LWLYGDVNYDGAVKTIDITMARQYFKGNL
-543 ANDATQIIR
+543 
-552 KANGVGSIFDTGDT
+552 T
-566 LTKTDRVTAADLN
+566 LTDEQIAVMDMN
-579 EDGVIKTNDAAQI
+579 GDGAIKVIDI
-592 TRFANG
+592 TILRQY
-598 LGSAFNN
+598 
-605 FK
+605 FKGNISTIPVA

>member
-12 ISLALLRTIL
+12 ISLALLLTIL

-35 QPVVGEWEVFV
+35 QPVVGECEVFV
-46 TNPTVPEDDGYTEA
+46 TNHTVPEDDGYTEA

-83 PRPVLPGEL
+83 PRPALPGEL
-92 SSVYNEVKPMVKQ
+92 SSVYNEVKPMVKL

-114 IFEISGTW
+114 IFEIPGTW

-129 GITGEVISADALTA
+129 GITGAVISADALTA
-143 EASAAIEAAF
+143 EASAAIETAF

-212 GGATYDPLTADTA
+212 GGATYDPFTANTA

-232 AAEKATQVV
+232 AAENATQVV
-241 AANTAKSDHEKLKA
+241 AAYTAKSDHEKLKA

-292 STNVVCEGYAKAFKH
+292 STNVVCEGYAKAFKY

-332 NAGPHMWNI
+332 SAGPHMWNI

-372 AENVPS
+372 AENVPG
-378 EKYTATA
+378 KRYTATA

-398 LSDYASSDLK
+398 RSDYALSDLK

-419 SGLTVSGTA
+419 SGLTVSGTIR
-428 VSWNATDDAL
+428 S
-438 YYLYPSTAE
+438 YGS
-447 DADIKAEWKNNT
+447 
-459 YASGAALYTGTG
+459 AS
-471 ETITATT
+471 E
-478 VDGKAMQAQSFRF
+478 
-491 ERVTAGDY
+491 
-499 KLAIFKPGKYVPKIV
+499 
-514 SITVE
+514 SITVTLVPIGGSPLVKSVTGSSETYSFTGVSAGNYTLKVEKKGHAPWTE
-519 STALDLGQLK
+519 SITVSNQNIYGKDVTVY
-529 LWLYGDVNYDGKVL
+529 LWGDVNRDGY
-543 ANDATQIIR
+543 
-552 KANGVGSIFDTGDT
+552 
-566 LTKTDRVTAADLN
+566 VTAADAQEIQRKAAGLSSVFSTDPN
-579 EDGVIKTNDAAQI
+579 TAYCISRADVNNDNRITAADAQEI
-592 TRFANG
+592 QRKAAG
-598 LGSAFNN
+598 LSSTIDSLP
-605 FK
+605 